1 MPQWRAA
8 AEPSWVR
15 PQDEK
20 GGELKKTAGVGGGSR
35 GQEGR
40 EKVPGGQAAG
50 TQGVDPGHIRVR
62 RVWGVAAKAWVS
74 QLPFA
79 EDTSCTRCCTG

>member
-50 TQGVDPGHIRVR
+50 TQGVDPGTHPGQESVGCGCK
-62 RVWGVAAKAWVS
+62 GVGFTAS
-74 QLPFA
+74 L
-79 EDTSCTRCCTG
+79 C